1 MPDFIVEGIYR
12 ALAQRITR
20 EPAVHDRVA
29 ITSQDGFNGKQGV
42 VDRISPTGS
51 LADQYTYWV
60 DFGWKFY
67 GRKVVPFQ
75 RREVAKVVNP

>member
-1 MPDFIVEGIYR
+1 MTDIIVEGIYR
-12 ALAQRITR
+12 ALAQHIM
-20 EPAVHDRVA
+20 EPHVHDRVA
-29 ITSQDGFNGKQGV
+29 ITSADGFNGKQGV

-51 LADQYTYWV
+51 LPDDYTYWV